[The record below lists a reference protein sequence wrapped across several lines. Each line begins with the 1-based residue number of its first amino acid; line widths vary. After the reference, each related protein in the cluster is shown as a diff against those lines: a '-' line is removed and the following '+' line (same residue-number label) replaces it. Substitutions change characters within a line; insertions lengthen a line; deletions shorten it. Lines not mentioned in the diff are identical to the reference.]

1 MDDILPLDAAR
12 SLAERALLWL
22 RGEAFSASGAAQWA
36 AILLSFVLAAA
47 LARPSRRAIGALF
60 QKVPHGAGLHRL
72 ENTLVPLA
80 PALLWLLAL
89 WLLLQAAERMG
100 PSPAFVRG
108 AASLLGAWIAI
119 RLAAGLLR
127 DAALARA
134 VAAVAW
140 TVAALGLLGL
150 LRPAIEF
157 LDSLAIGLGAFRLSV
172 WLVVKT
178 LLTLALL
185 LWIATVAARVLNAR
199 IARMPQF
206 TPSVRVLLAKAVSIG
221 FVVAAIVVALT
232 ATCVDLTVFAV
243 VGGAIGLGIGF
254 GLQKIVSNLV
264 SGVIL
269 LLDRS
274 IKPGDVIEIGD
285 TYGWITFLGA
295 RYVAVQTR
303 DRKEWLIPNEDLITN
318 RVVNWSRSDDLLRL
332 HAPFGVAYGTDLK
345 QAVAVAVAAAR
356 ATERVVADPAP
367 VCLVTAFADSAVELD
382 LRFWIRDPQNGTAN
396 VRSAVFLA
404 LWEALREN
412 GIVIP
417 FPQRDVWIRNPEAA
431 T

>member
-1 MDDILPLDAAR
+1 MEELLPLDALEA
-12 SLAERALLWL
+12 LVERAVLWL
-22 RGEAFSASGAAQWA
+22 RVEVLSAAGWAQLAAVA
-36 AILLSFVLAAA
+36 LSFALAAA
-47 LARPSRRAIGALF
+47 LARPSRRAMGALF
-60 QKVPHGAGLHRL
+60 QRVPHGAGLHRL
-72 ENTLVPLA
+72 ENALIPLA

-100 PSPAFVRG
+100 PSPPLVRG

-119 RLAAGLLR
+119 RLASGVLR
-127 DAALARA
+127 DAAVARA
-134 VAAVAW
+134 VAVVAW
-140 TVAALGLLGL
+140 AAAALGILGL
-150 LRPAIEF
+150 LTLAIAF
-157 LDSLAIGLGAFRLSV
+157 LDGLAVSLGGFRLSV
-172 WLVVKT
+172 WLALKT
-178 LLTLALL
+178 LLTLGLL
-185 LWIATVAARVLNAR
+185 LWLATVAARVLNAR
-199 IARMPQF
+199 IERLPQF
-206 TPSVRVLLAKAVSIG
+206 TPSVRVLLGKAVSVGLIG
-221 FVVAAIVVALT
+221 AAIAIALT
-232 ATCVDLTVFAV
+232 ATGVDLTVFAV

-332 HAPFGVAYGTDLK
+332 HAPFGVAYDTDLK
-345 QAVAVAVAAAR
+345 QAIAVAVGVAR
-356 ATERVVADPAP
+356 SHERVVEDPAP
-367 VCLVTAFADSAVELD
+367 VCLVKGFGDSAVELD

-404 LWEALREN
+404 LWDALRAN
-412 GIVIP
+412 GIEIP
-417 FPQRDVWIRNPEAA
+417 FPQREIRLRSP
-431 T
+431 